1 MRRYSVVLAPL
12 VLLGLIALGIF
23 IFFKGGSDLA
33 LITIIFIFIP
43 AMIGAAFM
51 VRYLVTV
58 RKGSLRE
65 KVMVRDVEGVANRY
79 VEQMRILHD
88 FEDKYGIST
97 SEFRRELEKVK
108 EGLAEL
114 GCEVNGRV
122 RMDRVKQRSVVFA
135 DVEWVTKMFD
145 GIKER
150 HEVVLYSRMI
160 ERSRA
165 YLDGLRALEDAGYDG
180 IRGNIE
186 QIESKI
192 VEDENLKKDSLELSI
207 FMNELDSRIEEALR
221 TCLHDAHGLEAEGR
235 ETANADTARVRTD
248 MKLVEHSIERG
259 NYESASKVLNS
270 VIGRLSRMLADVFEQ
285 YKTDT
290 LALTAV
296 VVDMLGKEEEEV
308 EVAVVDREKDKNMNK
323 NKKEIE
329 ALREHI
335 EKCMT
340 PSEMRKLRAYG
351 DALIL
356 KAITA
361 LEATYNKIFT
371 IEEQILRENPATEL
385 YPVEYWTRDKI
396 GEIEEL
402 RSMPKSEVSDFVRR
416 YRLLASDAISRLV
429 YDSESL
435 RRLSRKQQA

>member
-1 MRRYSVVLAPL
+1 MRRYSVSVLVPL

-23 IFFKGGSDLA
+23 ILFNTGSKLA
-33 LITIIFIFIP
+33 ITIIIFIFIP

-97 SEFRRELEKVK
+97 SEFRSELEKVK

-165 YLDGLRALEDAGYDG
+165 YLEGLRALEDAGYDG

-308 EVAVVDREKDKNMNK
+308 EVAVVDREKDKN
-323 NKKEIE
+323 KKEIE

-335 EKCMT
+335 ERCMT

-371 IEEQILRENPATEL
+371 IEEQILGENPATEL

-402 RSMPKSEVSDFVRR
+402 RSMLKSEVSDFVRR
-416 YRLLASDAISRLV
+416 YRLLASDALSRLV